1 MNKYLILLMECNEEV
16 FDESWI
22 EEFEQED
29 KEYDMFNEEE
39 NDSIRVNI
47 LYVNK
52 RNELERVN
60 EKNIKLSTPNKI
72 KKEELI
78 RLIKENEKQD
88 KIKYKLISLLVYNLT
103 LKHDELKNFL
113 RNDESF
119 NFMTSLRNIDD
130 YGIDSTIN
138 CLQDVNTIFILFN
151 EDEKKPGKH
160 TKRVKFNLLAGKTRR
175 RK

>member
-1 MNKYLILLMECNEEV
+1 MNKYLILLMESKEEV

-39 NDSIRVNI
+39 NDSIQVNI
-47 LYVNK
+47 LYINR

-60 EKNIKLSTPNKI
+60 EKNIKLSSPNKI

-78 RLIKENEKQD
+78 RLIKDNENQD
-88 KIKYKLISLLVYNLT
+88 KTKYKLISILVYNLT
-103 LKHDELKNFL
+103 LNHGELKNFL

-130 YGIDSTIN
+130 YSIDSTIN

-151 EDEKKPGKH
+151 EDKKPPGKH

>member
-1 MNKYLILLMECNEEV
+1 MESSEEV

-22 EEFEQED
+22 EEFEEED

-88 KIKYKLISLLVYNLT
+88 KIKYKLISLMVYNLT

-113 RNDESF
+113 RNDNEYD
-119 NFMTSLRNIDD
+119 FMTSLRNIDD
-130 YGIDSTIN
+130 YGLCSTIH

-151 EDEKKPGKH
+151 EDEKKLGKH
-160 TKRVKFNLLAGKTRR
+160 TKRVKFNFLAGKTRR

>member
-1 MNKYLILLMECNEEV
+1 MESSEEV

-22 EEFEQED
+22 EEFEEED

-88 KIKYKLISLLVYNLT
+88 KIKYKLISLMVYNLT

-113 RNDESF
+113 RNDNEYD
-119 NFMTSLRNIDD
+119 FMTSLRNIDD
-130 YGIDSTIN
+130 YGLCSTIH

-151 EDEKKPGKH
+151 EDEKKVGKH
-160 TKRVKFNLLAGKTRR
+160 TKRVKFNFLAGKTRR

>member
-1 MNKYLILLMECNEEV
+1 MESSEEV

-22 EEFEQED
+22 EEFEEED

-88 KIKYKLISLLVYNLT
+88 KIKYKLISLMVYNLT

-113 RNDESF
+113 RNDNEYD
-119 NFMTSLRNIDD
+119 FMTSLRNIDD
-130 YGIDSTIN
+130 YGLCSTIH

-151 EDEKKPGKH
+151 EDEKKTGKH

>member
-52 RNELERVN
+52 RNDLE
-60 EKNIKLSTPNKI
+60 
-72 KKEELI
+72 
-78 RLIKENEKQD
+78 
-88 KIKYKLISLLVYNLT
+88 
-103 LKHDELKNFL
+103 
-113 RNDESF
+113 ND
-119 NFMTSLRNIDD
+119 
-130 YGIDSTIN
+130 
-138 CLQDVNTIFILFN
+138 
-151 EDEKKPGKH
+151 
-160 TKRVKFNLLAGKTRR
+160 
-175 RK
+175 